1 MKYLE
6 EKYGHPSDVF
16 LCGKPMFLCFRTK
29 FSYVENLI
37 ELPSMIEWDVPKIH
51 RFYEQLLFNVKSL
64 ETLGK
69 LNIIQGATF
78 YVIKK
83 LEVVKAELVSHI
95 LKDWREWIF
104 KELLEPYENGRRPM
118 PTWKCRIATKA
129 RTPLNRPQACG
140 RLTLAIM
147 KSSACIVK
155 ALITRRVCV
164 TRWRRRVRERKS

>member
-1 MKYLE
+1 M
-6 EKYGHPSDVF
+6 
-16 LCGKPMFLCFRTK
+16 
-29 FSYVENLI
+29 
-37 ELPSMIEWDVPKIH
+37 PKIH

-118 PTWKCRIATKA
+118 PT
-129 RTPLNRPQACG
+129 
-140 RLTLAIM
+140 
-147 KSSACIVK
+147 
-155 ALITRRVCV
+155 
-164 TRWRRRVRERKS
+164 